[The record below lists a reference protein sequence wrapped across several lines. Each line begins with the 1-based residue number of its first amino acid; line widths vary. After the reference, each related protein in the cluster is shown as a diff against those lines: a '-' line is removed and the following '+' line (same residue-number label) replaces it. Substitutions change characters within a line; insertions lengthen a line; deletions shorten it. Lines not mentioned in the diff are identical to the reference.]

1 LTRYFATN
9 QAVLPRV
16 FKAIQIGPV
25 WRAERPQKGRYRQFL
40 QCDIDIIGDGSILA
54 EAELLSASLTA
65 LADLGLDDAVIRI
78 NHREVLIQSISKIGI
93 PESEQLSAMVTID
106 KLDKLGIEGVTAE
119 LGEKFGQSV
128 ADASFEWL
136 SNLDQ
141 SRFPAILQP
150 LIDAMGP
157 LASKIRYDASLV
169 RGMGYYTGA
178 IFEIEHP
185 LASSSI
191 GGGGR
196 YDSMVGKWSG
206 TDAPAV
212 GISLGI
218 ERMIELAS
226 LPKEQASSLALMIDS
241 EDLAGQA
248 LSIQS
253 ELIAQGFRC
262 RIELRQKNFKVQM
275 ASLTKQGFE
284 KFAQLDSGTLLVS
297 DLDIRMID

>member
-1 LTRYFATN
+1 
-9 QAVLPRV
+9 
-16 FKAIQIGPV
+16 
-25 WRAERPQKGRYRQFL
+25 
-40 QCDIDIIGDGSILA
+40 
-54 EAELLSASLTA
+54 
-65 LADLGLDDAVIRI
+65 
-78 NHREVLIQSISKIGI
+78 
-93 PESEQLSAMVTID
+93 
-106 KLDKLGIEGVTAE
+106 
-119 LGEKFGQSV
+119 
-128 ADASFEWL
+128 
-136 SNLDQ
+136 
-141 SRFPAILQP
+141 
-150 LIDAMGP
+150 MGP
-157 LASKIRYDASLV
+157 LVSKIRYDASLV

-206 TDAPAV
+206 TGAPAV

-218 ERMIELAS
+218 ERIIELAS
-226 LPKEQASSLALMIDS
+226 LPKEQASSLVLMIDS
-241 EDLAGQA
+241 EALTGQA

-284 KFAQLDSGTLLVS
+284 KFAQLDSGTSSAS